1 MAQLFEAVPSF
12 YSDPICCYY
21 RNSTRQMQTIR
32 IDNIPNWQFKRVV
45 FPGQHLLFEAV
56 PEGKL
61 EIYVAERGEE
71 KFARAIS
78 CYQLK
83 VQELQSSLVS

>member
-1 MAQLFEAVPSF
+1 
-12 YSDPICCYY
+12 
-21 RNSTRQMQTIR
+21 MQTIR

-56 PEGKL
+56 PKGKL
-61 EIYVAERGEE
+61 EIYVVERGEE
-71 KFARAIS
+71 KFARTIS

-83 VQELQSSLVS
+83 VQELQSSLVG